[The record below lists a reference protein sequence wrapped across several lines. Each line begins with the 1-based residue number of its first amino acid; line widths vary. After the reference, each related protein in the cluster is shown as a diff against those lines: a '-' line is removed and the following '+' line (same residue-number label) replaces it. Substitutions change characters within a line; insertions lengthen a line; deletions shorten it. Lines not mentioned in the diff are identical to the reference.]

1 MPANAI
7 TFCCKEETLTGN
19 PMLEALRRHRVVAVV
34 RQRDA
39 DSALAQARTLYERGL
54 RIIEISL
61 TTPGAWEAIEELA
74 TLCADWDDVTMGVG
88 TVHTPA
94 EVDRAAKLGASFVIS
109 PTLSQPVIAA
119 ARQHGIATLPGC
131 LTPTEMWQATKWGAD
146 AVKIFPA
153 SLWTP
158 ASLAGML
165 EALPSLRCVP
175 TGAIAPDEV
184 TQWLDAGALAVGMG
198 SSLSNLPPGPLPWA
212 RA

>member
-1 MPANAI
+1 LI
-7 TFCCKEETLTGN
+7 GN
-19 PMLEALRRHRVVAVV
+19 PVLEALQRHRVVAVV

-39 DSALAQARTLYERGL
+39 DSALAQARTLLDAGL

-61 TTPGAWEAIEELA
+61 TTPGAWEAIEQLP
-74 TLCADWDDVTMGVG
+74 TLCAGYDDVTTGVG
-88 TVHTPA
+88 TVHTSDA
-94 EVDRAAKLGASFVIS
+94 VDRAADLGAVFVIS
-109 PTLSQPVIAA
+109 PTLSRPVIAA
-119 ARQHGIATLPGC
+119 ARERGIATIPGC
-131 LTPTEMWQATKWGAD
+131 ITPTEMWQATQWGAD

-184 TQWLDAGALAVGMG
+184 PHGSPGARSRSA
-198 SSLSNLPPGPLPWA
+198 WA
-212 RA
+212 RPSPACHPAHSRG

>member
-1 MPANAI
+1 M
-7 TFCCKEETLTGN
+7 TGKSV
-19 PMLEALRRHRVVAVV
+19 LEAFERHRVVAVV

-39 DSALAQARTLYERGL
+39 ESALAQARTLLDAGL

-61 TTPGAWEAIEELA
+61 TTPGAWKAIEQLA
-74 TLCADWDDVTMGVG
+74 TLCAARNDVTMGVG
-88 TVHTPA
+88 TVHTPD
-94 EVDRAAKLGASFVIS
+94 EVDRAADLGAAFVIS

-119 ARQHGIATLPGC
+119 AREREIATIPGC
-131 LTPTEMWQATKWGAD
+131 ATPTEMWQATQWGAD

-175 TGAIAPDEV
+175 TGAIAPGDV
-184 TQWLDAGALAVGMG
+184 VQWLAAGALAVGIG
-198 SSLSNLPPGPLPWA
+198 SALTTLPPGPLPWMTA
-212 RA
+212 